1 MQNKHISL
9 LLVGTI
15 LTGCTLGPNYSRPEF
30 YEDQELSSNLKLN
43 TKTQKKITADWYR
56 QFQDKTLDNLV
67 EQALQNSP
75 SVNQAI
81 HKLKAA
87 RYGLSQGEFQSFP
100 MFDVDGS
107 YNYENSSQ
115 DKSIGYAVDRD
126 YYQLGL
132 DATWELD
139 IWGANRR
146 NTEALEATYKAAGA
160 SFDNVKLVLISE
172 IVSDYVNLRANQAKL
187 KLAQKTLAHRQEVYD
202 LVKRQYDNG
211 LTEFIAL
218 QQAQY
223 SVDGAK
229 VLIPQYQMEIEN
241 YTSAL
246 SVLTGILPDDL
257 PSQIAKPTQNLA
269 DKAPSYQVEKLKQLP
284 VEVIRNRPDVQISE
298 QNLIAQNA
306 VIGELVANL
315 YPNVSLS
322 GFIGWQGGE
331 IAGLIGKNTRTYS
344 YSPAIKLP
352 FFHWNQL
359 TNAVEEQ
366 KEVKEE
372 YLYAYQISILNAIKE
387 LRDAIVGI
395 EAEQKQNT
403 SYLQSVQNMKNVL
416 QATLS
421 KYENG
426 LITFSEVLTA
436 EQNLLQAQTE
446 LLGNNN
452 DMYQQLISFY
462 KAAGGGL
469 ENTWQTERKD

>member
-1 MQNKHISL
+1 MQNRHISL
-9 LLVGTI
+9 LLVGTL
-15 LTGCTLGPNYSRPEF
+15 LTCCTLGPDYSRPEF
-30 YEDQELSSNLKLN
+30 YDNKELSSNLKLN
-43 TKTQKKITADWYR
+43 TKAPKKITADWYR

-115 DKSIGYAVDRD
+115 DKNIGYAVDRD

-146 NTEALEATYKAAGA
+146 NTEALKATYKAAGA
-160 SFDNVKLVLISE
+160 SFDNVKRVLVSE
-172 IVSDYVNLRANQAKL
+172 IVSDYVNLRTNQAKL

-229 VLIPQYQMEIEN
+229 VLIPQYQMAIEN

-257 PSQIAKPTQNLA
+257 PPQIAKPTQNLA

-306 VIGELVANL
+306 TIGEFVANL

-331 IAGLIGKNTRTYS
+331 IAGLIGKDTKTYS

-395 EAEQKQNT
+395 EEEQKQNT
-403 SYLQSVQNMKNVL
+403 SYRQSVNSMKDVL

-426 LITFSEVLTA
+426 LIPFSEVLTA

-452 DMYQQLISFY
+452 NMYQQLISFY

-469 ENTWQTERKD
+469 ENTRSEE